1 MSFSYRCFETLGT
14 SIPDVQSAVEGL
26 LGLGG
31 PAAVGRSSKQQVAV
45 DKMTATASA
54 RTTSKVHMDHDS
66 LSSEELS
73 NGDESELGKEAS
85 DEDISD
91 IEELEG
97 MIVL

>member
-31 PAAVGRSSKQQVAV
+31 PAAVGRSSKQQVGV
-45 DKMTATASA
+45 DKMTATA